1 MISFYNPSHYNMP
14 KEVQLRKKG
23 PNKSL
28 QCKICNHYCVIATR
42 KTWRCGV
49 HKNVWWKMELLVYGK
64 ALGVHIDPMEKK
76 PLYHFFPGT
85 NIFSFGTAGCNF
97 TCKFCQ
103 NRQMSQAK
111 EFPEIINEGESRP
124 PEKIVN
130 YCIDNNI
137 KSIAYTY
144 NEPTIFFEYAYD
156 TMKLAKKAWI
166 KNVRVTN
173 GFMSKE
179 CRKKIEKLIDAV
191 NIDIKGYT
199 EDFYRDICWARL
211 QPVLDNVKWCQEH
224 NIRTEVTTLVIPWY
238 NDKDEYLEGIA
249 KFIYS
254 ISPDMPWHLSAF
266 YPAYKIL
273 DVPNTPIDMLQKWY
287 DIGKKVG
294 LHYIYMGNIWNN
306 GHEDTICP
314 KCGLKIIERLWFS
327 LKKNSDFKDEKCPK
341 CGFFIAGRR
350 K

>member
-1 MISFYNPSHYNMP
+1 
-14 KEVQLRKKG
+14 
-23 PNKSL
+23 
-28 QCKICNHYCVIATR
+28 
-42 KTWRCGV
+42 
-49 HKNVWWKMELLVYGK
+49 MELLVYGK

-76 PLYHFFPGT
+76 PLYHFFPWT

-111 EFPEIINEGESRP
+111 EFPEIINEGESRS

-156 TMKLAKKAWI
+156 TMKLAKKHGI

-199 EDFYRDICWARL
+199 EEFYKDICGARL
-211 QPVLDNVKWCQEH
+211 QPVLDNVKRCKKH
-224 NIRTEVTTLVIPWY
+224 GIRIEVTTLVIPWY
-238 NDKDEYLEGIA
+238 NDQDKILEWIA
-249 KFIYS
+249 KFIKS
-254 ISPDMPWHLSAF
+254 ISPDIPWHLSAF
-266 YPAYKIL
+266 YPAYKML
-273 DVPNTPIDMLQKWY
+273 DVPPTTIKALQKGY
-287 DIGKKVG
+287 NIGKKVW
-294 LHYIYMGNIWNN
+294 LQYIYMGNIRNN
-306 GHEDTICP
+306 EHEDTICP

-327 LKKNSDFKDEKCPK
+327 LRKNPDFKKGKCPK
-341 CGFFIAGRR
+341 CGFVIEWRR
-350 K
+350 E